1 MLWKLTLQMGKV
13 NQTKYVSNFN
23 VQANHLSIL
32 VNLQLY
38 GDQMENM
45 TTFLKNPP
53 GGADAAGP

>member
-1 MLWKLTLQMGKV
+1 MGKV

-32 VNLQLY
+32 VNLQRY